1 MKNIGLD
8 CKKHKFPPA
17 VICDFDDTTMLE
29 NVAEIILKEFGGNE
43 WEVYRKQHSLKMIGL
58 KEYQELAFKSVKA
71 DVTQMK
77 AIVKQRATSRPY
89 FKTLFDYCESH
100 DIPLAIAT
108 LGLDFYVE
116 AVLEREGMETLQ
128 HYSATTKFI
137 GNQMQFSYPYASE
150 RCWQTGNCK
159 CAVIQKYRS
168 LGYSILFAGDG
179 NSDICPADKADTVFA
194 HRFLE
199 QNYQSRGLSYIP
211 LTDFAQVLCK
221 LHKSESY

>member
-1 MKNIGLD
+1 MRNIELNY
-8 CKKHKFPPA
+8 KKRKYQPA

-29 NVAEIILKEFGGNE
+29 NVAEIILKEFGGAE
-43 WEVYRKQHSLKMIGL
+43 WGNYRKQHSLKMISL
-58 KEYQELAFKSVKA
+58 KEYQELAFKTVNA

-77 AIVKQRATSRPY
+77 AIVKQRATLRPH
-89 FKTLFDYCESH
+89 FKALFDYCQSH

-116 AVLEREGMETLQ
+116 AVLERENMEALQ
-128 HYSATTKFI
+128 HYSAKTYFT
-137 GNQMQFSYPYASE
+137 GTDMQFVYPYASN

-159 CAVIQKYRS
+159 CVVIQKYRS

-199 QNYQSRGLSYIP
+199 LNYQTRGLSYIP
-211 LTDFAQVLCK
+211 LTDFSQIVYELRK
-221 LHKSESY
+221 P